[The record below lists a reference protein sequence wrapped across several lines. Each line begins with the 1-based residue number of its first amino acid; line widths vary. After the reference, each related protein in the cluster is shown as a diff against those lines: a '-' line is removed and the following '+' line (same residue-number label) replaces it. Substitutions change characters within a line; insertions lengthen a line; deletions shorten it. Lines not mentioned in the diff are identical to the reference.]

1 MLSEVHAASPIK
13 ENKPYFEI
21 DIHPIDTSKDYD
33 HWDNDTTYYYY
44 DFDPDTD
51 TIETYSG
58 TRIVTMDIII
68 KNGTTVTGLNAGNI
82 KLKYDKSIL
91 SPIVEVNIGTNKR
104 PIWELQEPTDMED
117 WASDGIYFDTSPATG
132 IDTSSCTFRIEN
144 NGRYYN
150 RCFFNW
156 RSR

>member
-1 MLSEVHAASPIK
+1 MKYTNLKRFFMRKQTIALIISLIILIESFSPYGILLSEVHAASPIK

-58 TRIVTMDIII
+58 TRIVTMDKKWDNCNWI
-68 KNGTTVTGLNAGNI
+68 KCGKYKI
-82 KLKYDKSIL
+82 KI
-91 SPIVEVNIGTNKR
+91 
-104 PIWELQEPTDMED
+104 
-117 WASDGIYFDTSPATG
+117 
-132 IDTSSCTFRIEN
+132 
-144 NGRYYN
+144 
-150 RCFFNW
+150 
-156 RSR
+156 